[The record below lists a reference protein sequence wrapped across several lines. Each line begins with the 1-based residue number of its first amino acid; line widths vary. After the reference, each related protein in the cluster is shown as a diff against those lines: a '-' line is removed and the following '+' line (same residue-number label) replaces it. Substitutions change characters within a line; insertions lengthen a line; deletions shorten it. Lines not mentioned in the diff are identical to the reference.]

1 MITPLKF
8 DLNAVK
14 SVVNPIFGL
23 PTPHQRSVNRI
34 IARLSDIEKARDYY
48 LGFEQVT
55 CRECSGTGL
64 IAGWDGCLCPRCTGL
79 GFTFEYLGQSK

>member
-1 MITPLKF
+1 MIQLLQGKLHQAMTL
-8 DLNAVK
+8 
-14 SVVNPIFGL
+14 VNPIIGL

-79 GFTFEYLGQSK
+79 GFTSEYQGQ

>member
-1 MITPLKF
+1 MTASLKF

-14 SVVNPIFGL
+14 TVVNPIFGL

-48 LGFEQVT
+48 LGFEPVT
-55 CRECSGTGL
+55 CRECSGTGS
-64 IAGWDGCLCPRCTGL
+64 IAGRESCFCHICNGYGTIY
-79 GFTFEYLGQSK
+79 ELGQSK